1 MKKILTMLTLLILIL
16 TTSCGS
22 SSNKN
27 IIVCS
32 NFPTTDFTK
41 RIVGSKYEV
50 KTFIPTGQD
59 AHSYEPTAS
68 KVAQLYDC
76 ILYVEIGL
84 NLEVYSNSLPGEIKE
99 KTLTLSSNIDLLYS
113 HHNHN
118 HSDNNIDDEEL
129 TVNPHIWLSIK
140 NAIIMMETIKN
151 KMIEIDSKNT
161 SYYENN
167 YNKNKILFEALDEKY
182 TSELSNIKTK
192 YLATTHEAFGYLCRD
207 YNLEEI
213 SVLGISNSTTPTASE
228 LKNIEEKLTT
238 LNIKVIFGEEFSS
251 NTFVSTIASNLGIK
265 EDTLNTLEGLNDDTL
280 KDDYLTLM
288 SSNLLKLKE
297 ALS

>member
-16 TTSCGS
+16 TTSCSS

-27 IIVCS
+27 TIVCS
-32 NFPTTDFTK
+32 NFPATDFTK
-41 RIVGSKYEV
+41 RIVGTKYEV
-50 KTFIPTGQD
+50 ITFIPTGQD
-59 AHSYEPTAS
+59 PHSYEPTAS

-76 ILYVEIGL
+76 VLYVEIGL
-84 NLEVYSNSLPGEIKE
+84 NLEVYSNSLPSEIKD

-118 HSDNNIDDEEL
+118 HSTSNIDDEAL

-161 SYYENN
+161 TYYENN

-182 TSELSNIKTK
+182 TRELSNISTK
-192 YLATTHEAFGYLCRD
+192 YVATTHEAFGYLCRD
-207 YNLEEI
+207 YDLEEI
-213 SVLGISNSTTPTASE
+213 SVLGISNATTPTATE

-238 LNIKVIFGEEFSS
+238 LNIKVIFGEELSS

-280 KDDYLTLM
+280 NDDYLTLM

>member
-1 MKKILTMLTLLILIL
+1 MKKILTMLALLILIL
-16 TTSCGS
+16 TTSCSS

-27 IIVCS
+27 TIVCS
-32 NFPTTDFTK
+32 NFPATDFTR

-68 KVAQLYDC
+68 KVAEIYDC

-84 NLEVYSNSLPGEIKE
+84 NLEVYSNSLPNEIKL
-99 KTLTLSSNIDLLYS
+99 KTLTLSNDIELLYS
-113 HHNHN
+113 HHGHN
-118 HSDNNIDDEEL
+118 HSGNEKDEEEL

-140 NAIIMMETIKN
+140 NSIIMLETIKN
-151 KMIEIDSKNT
+151 KMIEIDSKNA

-182 TSELSNIKTK
+182 TTELSNISTK
-192 YLATTHEAFGYLCRD
+192 YIATTHEAFGYLCRD
-207 YNLEEI
+207 YDLEEI
-213 SVLGISNSTTPTASE
+213 SILGISNASTPTATE

-238 LNIKVIFGEEFSS
+238 LNIKVIFGEELGG
-251 NTFVSTIASNLGIK
+251 NAFVSTIASNLGIK

-280 KDDYLTLM
+280 NDDYLTLM